1 MERRCQAVATMF
13 PLGRASLVRGT
24 LLLLVLITGRLI
36 AAEESKPYGLDRRVP
51 WTTSRVVGTPEPPLP
66 YTVEPVLTNA
76 SLKNP
81 LYVIAEPGTR
91 SLIVIQQGGE
101 KDRPAKIVRLLD
113 EPSTRNVDP
122 FLEIPRRLVYGL
134 TFHPGYGTNGFFFV
148 FSNGTT
154 GETERTNRISR
165 FTVARTAPYG
175 CDPASEKIILEWRSA
190 GHDGGD
196 LAFGLDG
203 NLYLSTGDGT
213 SDSDGWDS
221 GQTVDD
227 LLGAVL
233 RIDVDHPEAQRP
245 YSIPA
250 DNPFTKMP
258 GARGEIWAYGLRNPW
273 RLTVDRKTGHVWVGN
288 NGQDLWETAH
298 FVRPGE
304 NYGWSVYEGS
314 HPFYLNRRRGPTPVV
329 APTIEHHHSDARS
342 LTGGVVYYGDK
353 LPHLNGVYIYGD
365 HSTGRIWGGRH
376 DGNRLVWHQELAAT
390 PLQITGFGVS
400 PSGELLIA
408 DLGSGLH
415 RLVPAPK
422 TVETPPFPQRLS
434 DTGLFTSTQD
444 HQVQP
449 GVLSYSVNAP
459 GWVDGARVERFLAL
473 PGTNKISYSNN
484 RGWSFQDGAVL
495 LQTLW
500 FSEGSDSFQRG
511 RRVETRLLTR
521 QSGRWAGYSYRW
533 NSDQSDA
540 TLVPA
545 SGDEINL
552 SHPDS
557 RSASGV
563 RLQRWRFP
571 SRFECLACHSRAV
584 NFVLGMSESQMNR
597 DHTYPGG
604 IQDNQLRTLDHVG
617 IFSEPLQKA
626 PSELSRLVN
635 PYAPNADLEQ
645 RARSYL
651 HANCSVCHV
660 EAGGGNAMMQLEYA
674 TAKDRMSLFSA
685 RPQHDTF
692 GITNA
697 MLVAP
702 GNPAQSVLL
711 QRLSRRGRG
720 QMPPLVSGVVD
731 DAAVQLFRDWI
742 QSLKPERTTVR
753 EWTQADLEPALES
766 LQSGRSFQ
774 AGKAAFTDTG
784 CLQCHRIAG
793 EGGSVGPDLTAVGQ
807 RLKPREI
814 LESITLP
821 SKTITAEYANAEIE
835 LNTGESHVGRV
846 ESESATALVLRIA
859 AAEDPLQISK
869 STIRRRGLSPISNMP
884 AGMLN
889 TLEKDQILDLLAY
902 LIANGNKQHAAF
914 GQ

>member
-1 MERRCQAVATMF
+1 MF
-13 PLGRASLVRGT
+13 PLGRATLVRGM
-24 LLLLVLITGRLI
+24 LLLLVLVAGRLS
-36 AAEESKPYGLDRRVP
+36 AAEDGKPFGMDRRVA

-76 SLKNP
+76 LLKNP

-91 SLIVIQQGGE
+91 NLIVILQGGE
-101 KDRPAKIVRLLD
+101 KDRPAKMVRILD
-113 EPSTRNVDP
+113 EPSAAKLETL
-122 FLEIPRRLVYGL
+122 LEIPRRLVYGL
-134 TFHPGYGTNGFFFV
+134 TFHPGYTTNGQLFV

-165 FTVARTAPYG
+165 FTVDRTAPYS
-175 CDPASEKIILEWRSA
+175 CSPSSEKLILEWRSA

-203 NLYLSTGDGT
+203 KLFLSTGDGT

-233 RIDVDHPEAQRP
+233 RIDVDHSEADRP
-245 YSIPA
+245 YTIPA

-273 RLTVDRKTGHVWVGN
+273 RLTVDRKTGHLWVGN

-314 HPFYLNRRRGPTPVV
+314 HPFYLNRRRGPTPIV

-376 DGNRLVWHQELAAT
+376 DGSRLVWHQELAAT

-400 PSGELLIA
+400 HSGELLIA

-422 TVETPPFPQRLS
+422 TAETPAFPKRLS
-434 DTGLFTSTQD
+434 DTGLFSSTKD
-444 HQVQP
+444 HQLQP
-449 GVLSYSVNAP
+449 GILSYSVNAP

-473 PGTNKISYSNN
+473 PGTNKISYSDS
-484 RGWSFQDGAVL
+484 RGWNFQDGSVL

-500 FSEGSDSFQRG
+500 FSDNSESFQTG
-511 RRVETRLLTR
+511 RRIETRLMTR

-545 SGDEINL
+545 SGETVEI
-552 SHPDS
+552 SRPDS
-557 RSASGV
+557 RAASGV
-563 RLQRWRFP
+563 RNQPWRFP

-584 NFVLGMSESQMNR
+584 NFVLGLSEIQMNR
-597 DHTYPGG
+597 DHTYPSG
-604 IQDNQLRTLDHVG
+604 IQDNQLRTLNHIGV
-617 IFSEPLQKA
+617 FSEPLKKS

-635 PYAPNADLEQ
+635 PYSPSADLEQ

-660 EAGGGNAMMQLEYA
+660 EAGGGNAMMQLEYT
-674 TAKDRMSLFSA
+674 TAKDRMSLFGA

-697 MLVAP
+697 MLIAP
-702 GNPAQSVLL
+702 GSPAQSVLL

-720 QMPPLVSGVVD
+720 QMPPLVTSVVD
-731 DAAVQLFRDWI
+731 DNAVQLFRDWI

-753 EWTQADLEPALES
+753 EWTQADLEPS
-766 LQSGRSFQ
+766 LSSIQSGRSYQ
-774 AGKAAFTDTG
+774 AGKAAFRDTG
-784 CLQCHRIAG
+784 CIQCHRIAG
-793 EGGSVGPDLTAVGQ
+793 DGGSVGPDLATVGQ

-814 LESITLP
+814 LESILLP
-821 SKTITAEYANAEIE
+821 SKVIPPAYAAAEIE
-835 LNTGESHVGRV
+835 LSSGEVHRGQV
-846 ESESATALVLRIA
+846 ESEDPTSLVLRVA
-859 AAEDPLQISK
+859 AAEEPLQISK
-869 STIRRRGLSPISNMP
+869 TMIRRRGLSPISNMP

-889 TLEKDQILDLLAY
+889 TLEQAQVLDLLAF
-902 LIANGNKQHAAF
+902 LVSGGNEQHAAF
-914 GQ
+914 SKTLNKN